1 MPTQSLQAKVYA
13 ATKFDYISGME
24 LPAHSLSTLSA
35 LRPLPLAGLASPV
48 ALAPMSGVSDVAMRR
63 LALQFGAG
71 LVFSEMVASD
81 DYAQGAH
88 EATLRAEGA
97 GVAPHVVQ
105 LAGCDP
111 HWMGEAARLAE
122 ASGAQMIDINMGCPA
137 KRVTGGYAGSALMR
151 DVPLARRLIAAV
163 INAVKVPVSLK
174 MRLGWDEHSHNGDVL
189 ARDAESLGVAVLSV
203 HGRTRMQFYKGTA
216 DWGAIRRVREAVA
229 IPVIANGD
237 CTDLASARRM
247 LALSG
252 ADGVM
257 VGRAATGQP
266 WLPGMIAQG
275 LRGEVMGMPGAGAR
289 CAAARQHLE
298 GLLTTMGR
306 RAGLLHARKH
316 LAAYARHAGAP
327 ENLRRALVETT
338 QADNALHLLG
348 EVFEDRDGRHAA

>member
-1 MPTQSLQAKVYA
+1 
-13 ATKFDYISGME
+13 
-24 LPAHSLSTLSA
+24 
-35 LRPLPLAGLASPV
+35 
-48 ALAPMSGVSDVAMRR
+48 MRR
-63 LALQFGAG
+63 IALHFGAG

-88 EATLRAEGA
+88 EASLRAEGA
-97 GVAPHVVQ
+97 GVMPHVVQ

-151 DVPLARRLIAAV
+151 DLPLARRLIGAV
-163 INAVKVPVSLK
+163 TSAVKVPVSLK
-174 MRLGWDEHSHNGDVL
+174 MRLGWDEHSLNGDVL
-189 ARDAESLGVAVLSV
+189 ARDAQNLGVSLLTV
-203 HGRTRMQFYKGTA
+203 HGRTRMQFYKGAA
-216 DWGAIRRVREAVA
+216 DGAAIRKVREAVT

-252 ADGVM
+252 ADGIM

-275 LRGEVMGMPGAGAR
+275 LRGEVMRLPSAPAR

-306 RAGLLHARKH
+306 RSGLLHARKH
-316 LAAYARHAGAP
+316 LAAYARHADAP
-327 ENLRRALVETT
+327 ESLRLALVETT
-338 QADNALHLLG
+338 QPDVALRLLG
-348 EVFEDRDGRHAA
+348 EVFQTRDASYAA